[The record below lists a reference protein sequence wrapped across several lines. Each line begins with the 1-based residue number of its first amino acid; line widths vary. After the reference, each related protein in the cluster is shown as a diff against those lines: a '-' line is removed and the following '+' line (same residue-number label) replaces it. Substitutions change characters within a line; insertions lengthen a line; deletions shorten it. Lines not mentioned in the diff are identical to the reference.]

1 MKKTKNEMPQKK
13 DVVNILM
20 KRDNIS
26 EEDALAMLAA
36 CRSELNNALSRG
48 VEWEV
53 CEDII
58 QNCLGLEMDYILE
71 IVA

>member
-1 MKKTKNEMPQKK
+1 MKKTKHEVSKKK

-26 EEDALAMLAA
+26 EEDALAILAA
-36 CRSELNNALSRG
+36 CRSELNSALSRG

-58 QNCLGLEMDYILE
+58 QNHLGLEMDYILE
-71 IVA
+71 VVA